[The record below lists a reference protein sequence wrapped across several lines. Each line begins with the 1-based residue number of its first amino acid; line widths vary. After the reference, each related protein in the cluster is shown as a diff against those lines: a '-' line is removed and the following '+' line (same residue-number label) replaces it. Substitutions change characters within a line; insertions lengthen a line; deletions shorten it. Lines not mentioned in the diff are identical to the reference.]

1 MKNAI
6 LSAAIFAAFCS
17 TPAISK
23 DFSSLNI
30 GDVACIDRLGPWNK
44 VGTIINKRSSSKE
57 VLIRDN
63 KGKEKWYPAKKS
75 RNVTACKVTKEAAEW
90 LLQKGIETIGSN

>member
-1 MKNAI
+1 MKNTT
-6 LSAAIFAAFCS
+6 LSAIIFAIACT
-17 TPAISK
+17 TPAIAK
-23 DFSSLNI
+23 DFNSLNV

-44 VGTIINKRSSSKE
+44 VGTIVEKNSSSEKI
-57 VLIRDN
+57 LIRGSN
-63 KGKEKWYPAKKS
+63 GKEKWYPAKKT